1 MKVARNVLIIV
12 ALAAAVAFL
21 PGGGA
26 GVRTIATFFSVL
38 MFGGLAWWVGK
49 LYMEHRYEIFGLGD
63 RNRALLY
70 GAFAVIVLTLAAS
83 SRLLSNGAG
92 IVVWLVLMSAAVF
105 ALYTVWRAYREASTY

>member
-1 MKVARNVLIIV
+1 MKVARNVLIIL

-26 GVRTIATFFSVL
+26 GIRTIMTFFSIVL
-38 MFGGLAWWVGK
+38 YGGLAWWVAR

-83 SRLLSNGAG
+83 SRLLGTGVG
-92 IVVWLVLMSAAVF
+92 IILWLALMSASVF
-105 ALYTVWRAYREASTY
+105 AIYTVWRAYREASTY

>member
-1 MKVARNVLIIV
+1 MKTARNVLIIL

-21 PGGGA
+21 PGGSA
-26 GVRTIATFFSVL
+26 TVATIGTFFTIVL
-38 MFGGLAWWVGK
+38 FGGLAWWGGR

-83 SRLLSNGAG
+83 GRLLGNGLG
-92 IVVWLVLMSAAVF
+92 ILVWLALMSAAVF
-105 ALYTVWRAYREASTY
+105 AIYTVWKAYREASTY

>member
-1 MKVARNVLIIV
+1 MKTARNVLIIL

-26 GVRTIATFFSVL
+26 GVRTIATFFTVL
-38 MFGGLAWWVGK
+38 MFGGLAWWAAR
-49 LYMEHRYEIFGLGD
+49 LYMEHRYEIFSLGD

-83 SRLLSNGAG
+83 GRLLATGLG
-92 IVVWLVLMSAAVF
+92 IIVWLALMSAAVF
-105 ALYTVWRAYREASTY
+105 AIYTVWRAYRESSTY

>member
-1 MKVARNVLIIV
+1 MKTVRNVLIIL

-26 GVRTIATFFSVL
+26 GVRTIATFFTVL
-38 MFGGLAWWVGK
+38 MFGGLAWWAGR
-49 LYMEHRYEIFGLGD
+49 LYMEHRYEIIGLGD

-83 SRLLSNGAG
+83 SRLLATGLG
-92 IVVWLVLMSAAVF
+92 IIMWLALMSAAVF
-105 ALYTVWRAYREASTY
+105 AIYTVWRAYRESSTY